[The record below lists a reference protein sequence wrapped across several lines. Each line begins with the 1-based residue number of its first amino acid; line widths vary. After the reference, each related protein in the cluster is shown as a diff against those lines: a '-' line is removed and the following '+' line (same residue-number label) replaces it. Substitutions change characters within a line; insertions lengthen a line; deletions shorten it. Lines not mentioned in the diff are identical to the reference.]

1 VTFPLNVY
9 LLAMVSACVTV
20 LASLPLWRQWCLRT
34 GLVDDPGQRKIHD
47 RPIPLAGGL
56 AVMTGLLVPT
66 LLACLVLWWQRA
78 GGDGGGSSVISGS
91 ASHGTGRLALLD
103 HDSAFLLRYGLGRRA
118 IELAGIF
125 LGAFGMLWVGWLD
138 DKHELK
144 PRAKF
149 AGQLLIAA
157 LVAATGARITL
168 FVPSIIF
175 SYAIT
180 VLWILTVINAFN
192 FMDNMNGLCAG
203 LGAIGACQFA
213 IIAAADGQ
221 YLVAL
226 IACLTFGALLGFLP
240 YNFPRARAFLGDA
253 GSHLI
258 GYLLAVLAILPH
270 FYSVRHPRQWAVLIP
285 LLVLAIPLADMVW
298 VVFLR
303 WRIGQPFYQGDTN
316 HLSHRLVRRG
326 LTRTQA
332 VLVIWLAAEA
342 VGILAF
348 LL

>member
-1 VTFPLNVY
+1 MTFPINVY
-9 LLAMVSACVTV
+9 LLAIVSACVTV
-20 LASLPLWRQWCLRT
+20 LASLPLWRRWCLRT
-34 GLVDDPGQRKIHD
+34 GLVDEPGQRKIHD

-253 GSHLI
+253 GSHLV

-332 VLVIWLAAEA
+332 MLVIWLAAEA